1 MQAIEF
7 KTTIHNGIISI
18 PPEYLPQWEGKTVRI
33 IVLEDSQPIE
43 NISSKTQKN
52 DEIR

>member
-7 KTTIHNGIISI
+7 KTTIHNEIIFI